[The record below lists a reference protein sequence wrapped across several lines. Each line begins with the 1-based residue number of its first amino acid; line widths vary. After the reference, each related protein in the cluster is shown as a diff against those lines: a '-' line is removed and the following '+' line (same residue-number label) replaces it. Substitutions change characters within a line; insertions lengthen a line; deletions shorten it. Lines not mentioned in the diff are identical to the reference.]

1 MAAPSR
7 AIDDLLATMARLRDP
22 DGGCPWDLEQDFA
35 SIKPYT
41 IEEAY
46 EVADAIDRGD
56 LDDLRGELGDLLLQV
71 VYHAQMA
78 GEAGAFAFED
88 VARAINDKMVARH
101 PHVFGSAEVRTAA
114 AQTDAW
120 ERQKARER
128 AAKAAREGREPS
140 VLDDVPAA
148 LPALMRA
155 EKLGKRAARVGF
167 DWPDTGGVVEKLRE
181 ELAEIEEA
189 LAANDPA
196 AVQEEI
202 GDLLFAA
209 AQLARKAGA
218 DAEESLRLANRKF
231 AGRFQAMEAA
241 ARAEGSD
248 LRRED
253 MDRLEAR
260 WRAAKAG

>member
-1 MAAPSR
+1 MAR
-7 AIDDLLATMARLRDP
+7 IDRLLEVMARLRDP

-120 ERQKARER
+120 ERQKARI
-128 AAKAAREGREPS
+128 
-140 VLDDVPAA
+140 
-148 LPALMRA
+148 M
-155 EKLGKRAARVGF
+155 KRG
-167 DWPDTGGVVEKLRE
+167 
-181 ELAEIEEA
+181 
-189 LAANDPA
+189 
-196 AVQEEI
+196 
-202 GDLLFAA
+202 
-209 AQLARKAGA
+209 
-218 DAEESLRLANRKF
+218 
-231 AGRFQAMEAA
+231 
-241 ARAEGSD
+241 
-248 LRRED
+248 
-253 MDRLEAR
+253 
-260 WRAAKAG
+260 